1 MYTFLSGVIFP
12 HAYCAF
18 IQGKNGDK
26 RKRSNSS
33 KCLWC
38 WVKQTSAP
46 LALSQLILSIL
57 NKLIVPPALPFTAA
71 VLPLVTVDGGCF
83 LRNALF
89 RCRENNRNIWEFC
102 QRLPVKGVDT
112 WAEPRSPTQSAVR
125 MWVNQICQPTN
136 LTSDNKTKLIMQYAF
151 PNSPLTSEAKQK
163 LLSGITWVLF
173 KLIPLCFTRS
183 IQFTAVLE
191 ALYFKSEH
199 TKTNLSDIKFFPY
212 GVNPNDPCQ
221 RGAKKLILLTF

>member
-1 MYTFLSGVIFP
+1 MWTNLRALQQDEDQISQDFLTCNKSQCKKILTRLHPVCIYTCITGYSFLSGVIFP
-12 HAYCAF
+12 NAYCAF

-33 KCLWC
+33 KRLWC
-38 WVKQTSAP
+38 WVKQKSAP

-57 NKLIVPPALPFTAA
+57 NKLIVPPALLFTAA

-89 RCRENNRNIWEFC
+89 RCRENNRNIWKFC

-125 MWVNQICQPTN
+125 MWVNQICQAKN
-136 LTSDNKTKLIMQYAF
+136 LTFDNKTKLIMQYAF

-163 LLSGITWVLF
+163 LLSGIT
-173 KLIPLCFTRS
+173 
-183 IQFTAVLE
+183 
-191 ALYFKSEH
+191 
-199 TKTNLSDIKFFPY
+199 
-212 GVNPNDPCQ
+212 
-221 RGAKKLILLTF
+221 